1 MSDENTDYIK
11 NVLMKMVEVE
21 FPFITNIVVKHKSTW
36 NNVNYYN
43 IFMHVNSKVMPV
55 DYESSRPMT
64 YIREL
69 GKYFLNEN
77 DDIISIMYLD
87 TNFNNDSIYN

>member
-1 MSDENTDYIK
+1 
-11 NVLMKMVEVE
+11 
-21 FPFITNIVVKHKSTW
+21 
-36 NNVNYYN
+36 
-43 IFMHVNSKVMPV
+43 MHVNSKVMPV